1 MLEHVN
7 LDRIGVV
14 ALVAAG
20 CGGRFDFPSHE
31 AFGVNQSSLKWQ
43 QSRYCFNAA
52 KDTWKAARRYYALDV
67 SLGLGAAISGGAG
80 AVLLSGS
87 TIYCEGDCHSKIAG
101 VMFTAAAAALLGVR
115 EVGDWGAAA
124 ALRAEA
130 AESIRYYGVMNL
142 DGYTWEGETGFD
154 LCTEVLEQVA
164 KDFVPSP
171 RKPRDPP
178 DAGNPDADEPD
189 AGNPDANTT
198 DTLDAGTASGG

>member
-1 MLEHVN
+1 M
-7 LDRIGVV
+7 GVV
-14 ALVAAG
+14 ALVVAGCG

-31 AFGVNQSSLKWQ
+31 AFGVKPNSFKWQ
-43 QSRYCFNAA
+43 QSRYCFKAA
-52 KDTWKAARRYYALDV
+52 EDTWKAARRYYALDV

-101 VMFTAAAAALLGVR
+101 VMLTAAAAALLGVR

-124 ALRAEA
+124 SLRAEA

-154 LCTEVLEQVA
+154 RCTDILEQVA

-171 RKPRDPP
+171 RKPRDPDP
-178 DAGNPDADEPD
+178 DAGTDEPETDANTDTTDTTDTPD
-189 AGNPDANTT
+189 AGTS
-198 DTLDAGTASGG
+198 SGG